1 MNNNSNN
8 NSDNVDNVDDIAYRL
23 YNSPPKE
30 PCSIVLQIDSP
41 EGQDV
46 VGDLLLHLVLY
57 GAKFLYKVESPADLQ
72 KWQIDKI
79 KEYIA
84 SIGYQT
90 LVTCNGTDICPFTL
104 NKEDIVSIEIKFKPY
119 PVIRPN
125 IAC

>member
-1 MNNNSNN
+1 MNSNSN
-8 NSDNVDNVDDIAYRL
+8 TCADNDNVDDIAYML
-23 YNSPPKE
+23 YSSPPKE

-57 GAKFLYKVESPADLQ
+57 GAKFLYGLESPGDLQ

-90 LVTCNGTDICPFTL
+90 LVTCNGTDICPFTMD
-104 NKEDIVSIEIKFKPY
+104 KKDIVSIEIKFKPF

-125 IAC
+125 ISC